1 MRRRLALVLASLVTV
16 AALACGGWLLDPAGS
31 REVAGSPSPAKPTTT
46 GPLLYAAVT
55 REMAARGTATYTW
68 SGTSGGGTTVA
79 GTGALHFLA
88 TGDPGHSFDADVT
101 VTSPET
107 GRMRAVLLPTATF
120 LALPPAK
127 GLPRN
132 KPWLKVSESTRST
145 LGRQLQPMGEQLR
158 ASIDPAQNVGL
169 LLAAGLV
176 TEVGRGTVDGVPA
189 TEHRA
194 VVDLRQAV
202 QLAADPGVRA
212 QYRAML
218 AAGVRTLEYE
228 LWVDDS
234 SLPLRVH
241 ADVPRTTGVFSMTG
255 VFRLWGDRLQIV
267 APTAKQVFDAD
278 ALKN

>member
-1 MRRRLALVLASLVTV
+1 
-16 AALACGGWLLDPAGS
+16 
-31 REVAGSPSPAKPTTT
+31 
-46 GPLLYAAVT
+46 
-55 REMAARGTATYTW
+55 MAARGTATYTW

-79 GTGALHFLA
+79 GTGSLHFLA
-88 TGDPGHSFDADVT
+88 SGDPGRSFDADVT
-101 VTSPET
+101 LTSPET

-127 GLPRN
+127 GLPRD
-132 KPWLKVSESTRST
+132 KPWLKVSEATRSA

-169 LLAAGLV
+169 LLAAGQV
-176 TEVGRGTVDGVPA
+176 TEVGHGTVEGVPA

-202 QLAADPGVRA
+202 QLADDPGVRA

-255 VFRLWGDRLQIV
+255 VFRRWGDRLQIV